1 MEENVAQPR
10 PNARDRQRAE
20 RRRWHTFLTYWYGHL
35 VSIIG
40 DYLTLVALPL
50 AAFAL
55 SNSAVVTASVEVVD
69 VGATILFG
77 AALGTLADRSDTRA
91 VLVLTD
97 LLRAGL
103 LGLLAVL
110 FAIDAAT
117 WPIVVGVSLL
127 SAMLRALH
135 DGAEGVLLA
144 RMIPDDLEV
153 RAFARLE
160 SADSLG
166 NLAGPTLGGSLAA
179 IALAWSFGVDAFTF
193 LFAMA
198 MVLAISR
205 DRTLWAKVAGGEHH
219 EEDAFTLRFA
229 LQAIRRQARY
239 VQWVG
244 ALTASSIAVAGF
256 GALLI
261 PFINRELGLGS
272 TATGLI
278 VACGGLGGL
287 MAAPWLSRQHEV
299 RLDHATWSLVLLCV
313 TTILTGAIVSVV
325 TTVIGVVSLGACL
338 AVASVQG
345 NSFRQQ
351 LFPSEM
357 QGRVRLATR
366 TVTLTANLIAILA
379 GGVVS
384 QYVGARWVFIL
395 FGGIALVAIVVI
407 GLIRVE
413 TAPSVSPRSPNEA
426 NAADHLA

>member
-1 MEENVAQPR
+1 
-10 PNARDRQRAE
+10 
-20 RRRWHTFLTYWYGHL
+20 
-35 VSIIG
+35 
-40 DYLTLVALPL
+40 
-50 AAFAL
+50 
-55 SNSAVVTASVEVVD
+55 
-69 VGATILFG
+69 
-77 AALGTLADRSDTRA
+77 
-91 VLVLTD
+91 
-97 LLRAGL
+97 
-103 LGLLAVL
+103 
-110 FAIDAAT
+110 
-117 WPIVVGVSLL
+117 
-127 SAMLRALH
+127 
-135 DGAEGVLLA
+135 
-144 RMIPDDLEV
+144 
-153 RAFARLE
+153 
-160 SADSLG
+160 
-166 NLAGPTLGGSLAA
+166 
-179 IALAWSFGVDAFTF
+179 
-193 LFAMA
+193 
-198 MVLAISR
+198 
-205 DRTLWAKVAGGEHH
+205 
-219 EEDAFTLRFA
+219 
-229 LQAIRRQARY
+229 
-239 VQWVG
+239 
-244 ALTASSIAVAGF
+244 
-256 GALLI
+256 
-261 PFINRELGLGS
+261 
-272 TATGLI
+272 
-278 VACGGLGGL
+278 